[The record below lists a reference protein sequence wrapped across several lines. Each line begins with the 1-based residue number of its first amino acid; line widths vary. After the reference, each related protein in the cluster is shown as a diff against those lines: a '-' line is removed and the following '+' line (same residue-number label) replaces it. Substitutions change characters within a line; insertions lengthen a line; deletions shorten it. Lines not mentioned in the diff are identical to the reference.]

1 MRLMRH
7 SLLAII
13 LCVAALPLFGQ
24 APPIMPNTPRVPPSP
39 TSPGQSQDPNRT
51 APAQNAPAQAAPGQP
66 APAQPAPAQA
76 TQPAQM
82 QPLSGSQP
90 FLLAGASLT
99 EMIDVIAK
107 LLKINY

>member
-1 MRLMRH
+1 MRLMHH
-7 SLLAII
+7 SLLAIV
-13 LCVAALPLFGQ
+13 LCVAAAPLFGQ

-66 APAQPAPAQA
+66 APAQPAPAQPAPAQA

-99 EMIDVIAK
+99 EMIDVI
-107 LLKINY
+107 